1 MRGFKYILSLTML
14 LVSMSMVLQS
24 MAHAYGLAGY
34 EHAAVISED
43 ICEHSGIITE
53 AEGASA
59 DSSACNCLAKCD
71 RTIVYIK
78 GIPKIEDL
86 TNTFVSSIF
95 LSKTKYTV
103 FYVTSFFQP
112 PRQT

>member
-1 MRGFKYILSLTML
+1 
-14 LVSMSMVLQS
+14 MVLQS
-24 MAHAYGLAGY
+24 MAHEYGLAGY

-43 ICEHSGIITE
+43 SCEHSGIITG

-59 DSSACNCLAKCD
+59 DSSACNCLQKCD

-86 TNTFVSSIF
+86 TNTFGSSIF

-103 FYVTSFFQP
+103 YYVTSFFQP